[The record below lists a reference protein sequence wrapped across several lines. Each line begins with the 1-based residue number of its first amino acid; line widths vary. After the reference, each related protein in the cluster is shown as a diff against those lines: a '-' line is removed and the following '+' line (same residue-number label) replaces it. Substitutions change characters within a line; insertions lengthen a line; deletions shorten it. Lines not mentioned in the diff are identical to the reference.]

1 MEQMMKK
8 LQAYCKNEA
17 FLKVLSIPKDATVQF
32 SPLAQGEYH
41 KNFLFQHPAT
51 KKKYVFRINYGSQ
64 MHLENQIEY
73 EFGALQL
80 LKKSGRTPLPFLLD
94 DSKQFFSHGILVMEF
109 IEGRPLSYETDLK
122 NAASCLADVH
132 ATEILEP
139 DKLIEIKNPIMG
151 ILNECEEMFK
161 IYKESDVSKQKTVRT
176 IRELMELA
184 YKRARTLHD
193 TDYQNVC
200 INTELN
206 NHNFIVENSS
216 GFVSMID
223 WEKPLWGDP
232 AQDIGHMLAPTTT
245 FWKTDVILEDCVV
258 QDFIT
263 DYQKAVNGR
272 INLGDLR
279 TRVNIFL
286 PVTCLRGITWCAM
299 AYAEYRKP
307 GRAISNPETFEKLK
321 AYLSDAFLEKIRA
334 FLLK

>member
-1 MEQMMKK
+1 MDQIRKQ
-8 LQAYCKNEA
+8 LQTYCKNEA
-17 FLKVLSIPKDATVQF
+17 FLKALSIPKDTVVQF
-32 SPLAQGEYH
+32 MPLAQGEYH
-41 KNFLFQHPAT
+41 KNFLFQHPVT

-64 MHLENQIEY
+64 MHLENQIAY

-80 LKKSGRTPLPFLLD
+80 LKESGRTPLPIFLD

-132 ATEILEP
+132 ATEIRDPE
-139 DKLIEIKNPIMG
+139 KLIEIKNPIMG
-151 ILNECEEMFK
+151 ILDECEEMFQV
-161 IYKESDVSKQKTVRT
+161 YKESDVSNQKTVQK
-176 IRELMELA
+176 ISKLMELA
-184 YKRARTLHD
+184 YERAKLLHD
-193 TDYQNVC
+193 KDYQNVC

-206 NHNFIVENSS
+206 NHNFVVEKSS

-263 DYQKAVNGR
+263 DYQKAVNER

-299 AYAEYRKP
+299 AYVEYKKP
-307 GRAISNPETFEKLK
+307 GRAILNPETFDKLK
-321 AYLSDAFLEKIRA
+321 AYLSDVFLEKIRV